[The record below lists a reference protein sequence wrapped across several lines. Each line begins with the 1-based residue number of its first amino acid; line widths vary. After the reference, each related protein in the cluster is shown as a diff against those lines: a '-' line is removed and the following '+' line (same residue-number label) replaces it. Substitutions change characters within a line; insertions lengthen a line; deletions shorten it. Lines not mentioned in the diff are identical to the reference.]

1 MCSSIGSLDSN
12 GGGVSID
19 MSGKGSFQ
27 FLNFVEAT
35 IITLAMFFAPLNYPC
50 YDNFDV
56 QIAVYKHY
64 FDNSAAELCFK
75 KSVVFQKRQPQR
87 FKR

>member
-12 GGGVSID
+12 GGGVPID

-56 QIAVYKHY
+56 QIAVYSIQQQSY
-64 FDNSAAELCFK
+64 FFK
-75 KSVVFQKRQPQR
+75 IRLVFQKSKPQC
-87 FKR
+87 FKC